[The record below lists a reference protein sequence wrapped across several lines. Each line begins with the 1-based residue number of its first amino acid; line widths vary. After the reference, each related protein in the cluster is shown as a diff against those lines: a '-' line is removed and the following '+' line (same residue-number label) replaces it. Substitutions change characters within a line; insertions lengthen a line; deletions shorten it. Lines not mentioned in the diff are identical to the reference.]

1 VNVKETDRYRDR
13 FRIPM
18 PIATELG
25 RLPLGGFPRAPALW
39 VENHYEVTKVAHD
52 DSISAG
58 IDSRKLQSHSEI
70 RIALCDLDRPFPS
83 TCHCTSD
90 WSLISYGRELSL
102 ARSLQENQCRERS
115 SDDKWRTDGAMFSR
129 CGTVDSGAE
138 G

>member
-58 IDSRKLQSHSEI
+58 IDSRKLQSHSEYGLHFAI
-70 RIALCDLDRPFPS
+70 WTGHSHQPVIAQV
-83 TCHCTSD
+83 
-90 WSLISYGRELSL
+90 I
-102 ARSLQENQCRERS
+102 
-115 SDDKWRTDGAMFSR
+115 GA
-129 CGTVDSGAE
+129 
-138 G
+138 